1 MSVPQ
6 HPSPSIPPPASVS
19 HLTGADRA
27 AIAVQDPDLPAVL
40 DLAVV
45 DAVPGAVVSVGTAA
59 VVASV
64 QVEAHRVV
72 GAGVPPRLAFVN
84 ICRGPPQKKK
94 SKKQKKDITH
104 MLAVAN
110 AQQGGGAGR
119 RVLRVHS
126 SWRYLNFNKPVPNLS
141 AAA

>member
-6 HPSPSIPPPASVS
+6 HPSPSIDPPSLPPPASIS

-72 GAGVPPRLAFVN
+72 GAGVPPCLAFVN
-84 ICRGPPQKKK
+84 ICRGPQKKK

-104 MLAVAN
+104 MLAAAT
-110 AQQGGGAGR
+110 AQQGGGGSGEAC
-119 RVLRVHS
+119 S
-126 SWRYLNFNKPVPNLS
+126 SCSFIMAVP
-141 AAA
+141 

>member
-6 HPSPSIPPPASVS
+6 YLTPSIQLPASIS

-27 AIAVQDPDLPAVL
+27 AITVQDPDLPAVL

-84 ICRGPPQKKK
+84 ICRGPKK
-94 SKKQKKDITH
+94 
-104 MLAVAN
+104 
-110 AQQGGGAGR
+110 
-119 RVLRVHS
+119 
-126 SWRYLNFNKPVPNLS
+126 
-141 AAA
+141 

>member
-1 MSVPQ
+1 MLLILLIVVQCLSPSIRAPLSVPQ
-6 HPSPSIPPPASVS
+6 HPSLSFHPPASVS

-27 AIAVQDPDLPAVL
+27 AITVQDPDLPAVL

-84 ICRGPPQKKK
+84 ICRGPPEKKTRN
-94 SKKQKKDITH
+94 KKRTSHIC
-104 MLAVAN
+104 L
-110 AQQGGGAGR
+110 
-119 RVLRVHS
+119 L
-126 SWRYLNFNKPVPNLS
+126 
-141 AAA
+141 

>member
-1 MSVPQ
+1 MNFHKSAD
-6 HPSPSIPPPASVS
+6 IPCFSSSLLSSRVRPPASVS

-27 AIAVQDPDLPAVL
+27 AIAVQHPDLPAVL

-64 QVEAHRVV
+64 QVKAHRVV

-84 ICRGPPQKKK
+84 ICRGPEKK
-94 SKKQKKDITH
+94 
-104 MLAVAN
+104 
-110 AQQGGGAGR
+110 
-119 RVLRVHS
+119 
-126 SWRYLNFNKPVPNLS
+126 
-141 AAA
+141 

>member
-1 MSVPQ
+1 M
-6 HPSPSIPPPASVS
+6 
-19 HLTGADRA
+19 
-27 AIAVQDPDLPAVL
+27 L

-59 VVASV
+59 VVAPV

-84 ICRGPPQKKK
+84 ICRGPQKKK

-104 MLAVAN
+104 MLAAAT
-110 AQQGGGAGR
+110 AQQGWGGGAGR

-141 AAA
+141 AAR